1 MSFLTTALN
10 YTLCNTEDVLHKC
23 IENNNHPVPNQAE
36 EDVCMDFHSEFI
48 KKRELPSLNFI
59 IRLYNI
65 REKMTVVVI
74 SFYLSSV
81 QKFLHQHLQGKTA
94 CTDIRS
100 IVKDQYTHI
109 HEGFF
114 FFLNQY
120 TFPPLGEPKKL
131 HFSFNFFELISI

>member
-36 EDVCMDFHSEFI
+36 EDVCMDFHTEFI
-48 KKRELPSLNFI
+48 KKRELPSFKFI

-94 CTDIRS
+94 CTDVRS
-100 IVKDQYTHI
+100 TISQNVRSYCFQ
-109 HEGFF
+109 
-114 FFLNQY
+114 LS
-120 TFPPLGEPKKL
+120 LL
-131 HFSFNFFELISI
+131 SLLILADICMSWVFILSLSVVIQ